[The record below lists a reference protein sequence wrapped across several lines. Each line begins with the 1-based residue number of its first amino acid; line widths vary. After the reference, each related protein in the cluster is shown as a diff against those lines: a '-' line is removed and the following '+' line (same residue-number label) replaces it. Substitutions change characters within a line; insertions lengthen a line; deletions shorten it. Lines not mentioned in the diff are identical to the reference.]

1 MWAWA
6 SAALIATSCIAAA
19 PRELTVDDKRHF
31 YLKAEAPVIL
41 AGELMDEAAFEKPLR
56 AALDASPIMTSA
68 SLSNRLPKGIF
79 VGTVAH
85 PGALAK
91 RKFKR
96 YLDGAAGLGEE
107 GYRIV
112 VEKEGI
118 VVLGGGVRGVWYGLH
133 TLAALVDEY
142 DSNLPHL
149 DLRDGPELSVRGA
162 WLKTMPT
169 AQDIQAL
176 AALKCTHLFLESD
189 AFHDLGGVQAQSWR
203 SVFEMARENYLE
215 PVPVFSTLRG
225 MEKVLRDYPLMIE
238 GRAVTERLTLS
249 GSEWVS
255 LHYPNIIAEH
265 PESLN
270 VSISGVTC
278 VYTKDYALEPQA
290 LEAPFLPERPRW
302 RIRREPGGSIPDG
315 AQVELRYNIA
325 TEDSSSLC
333 FAAPESRAWLR
344 TALERL
350 ITELEPRYIHLDH
363 GAIGRMNQDT
373 RSLGRNLSNAEAFS
387 QSLALMAGMVKE
399 IDGDVKL
406 MMWADLL
413 NPAQGAGMYGLAEAP
428 VPAEIMRLGR
438 ATLSGPGEAIARFG
452 QIAPVASQ
460 PLILAV
466 HGSAAAADSIQ
477 QLMVA
482 QGQRKGGLVALAGTP
497 ESAAPVLNAA
507 WSGAERGSI
516 WPRLLNR
523 YLDANLATP
532 DYGKVRAA
540 LVRYLNEETM
550 LGNSPMELRQRFES
564 HCGSYPDV
572 VAADPTGYE
581 QARSMMAL
589 LTDYLLLEER
599 FSQSGTEEGLSALK
613 ALVAQVRTLDPLA
626 DVTRYERLE
635 ERIAVQRQ
643 FASGMDIFLEDLRCY
658 RPDRPARPQY
668 EIPVR
673 PVLEESPT
681 TVTATIHLMAGQAQV
696 RRVDIEGTYL
706 ASAVLSGS
714 HQNAPA
720 EEIHA
725 WAGPGLAGARG
736 AWLLPAPT
744 THPTL
749 TLTLTS
755 TKEVPVLQEVRLFGE
770 KPAAE
775 MECGYAT
782 ITPVMVPAFE
792 GRPWSARPQG
802 GAFLQVD
809 KPRFAEAPTAVRV
822 TRTRS
827 DLYVAIEAGEFAPDA
842 MIADLTQRD
851 APLADQES
859 VEVWLQPEGKLPLRL
874 VANPLGTQFDSEAG
888 DAGWDGEWEVVARK
902 TATGWSALFR
912 IPVAMIG
919 DPARETSLPF
929 NVVRNRHGAGEE
941 RSAWA
946 HGYGAQP
953 DRQWG
958 VLRFP

>member
-6 SAALIATSCIAAA
+6 SAALIAASCIAVE
-19 PRELTVDDKRHF
+19 PRELTVDEKRHF

-41 AGELMDEAAFEKPLR
+41 ADELMEEVAFVEPLR
-56 AALDASPIMTSA
+56 ATLNASPMMTPA
-68 SLSNRLPKGIF
+68 SLSDRLPEGIF

-85 PGALAK
+85 PGPIAK
-91 RKFKR
+91 RKLKR
-96 YLDGAAGLGEE
+96 YLEGTEGMGEE

-118 VVLGGGVRGVWYGLH
+118 VVLGGGVRGAWYGLH
-133 TLAALVDEY
+133 TLAALTEQY

-162 WLKTMPT
+162 YLKSMPT
-169 AQDIQAL
+169 AEDIQAL

-203 SVFEMARENYLE
+203 NVFEMARENYLE
-215 PVPVFSTLRG
+215 PIPVFSTLRG
-225 MEKVLRDYPLMIE
+225 MEKVLRDYPTMIE

-249 GSEWVS
+249 GSEWIS
-255 LHYPNIIAEH
+255 LRYPNVIAEH
-265 PESLN
+265 PESVS
-270 VSISGVTC
+270 VSISGVNG

-290 LEAPFLPERPRW
+290 LEAPFLPEQPKW
-302 RIRREPGGSIPDG
+302 RIRREPGGAIPDG

-333 FAAPESRAWLR
+333 FSAPESRAWLR

-406 MMWADLL
+406 MMWSDLL
-413 NPAQGAGMYGLAEAP
+413 NPAQGAGTYGLAEAQM
-428 VPAEIMRLGR
+428 PAEITRLGR
-438 ATLSGPGEAIARFG
+438 ATITSPGEAIKRFE
-452 QIAPVASQ
+452 QLKPLASQ

-466 HGSAAAADSIQ
+466 DGVSAAADTMQ
-477 QLMVA
+477 QLLVA
-482 QGQRKGGLVALAGTP
+482 QGLRNGGLVALAGAP
-497 ESAAPVLNAA
+497 ESAASVLNAA

-523 YLDANLATP
+523 YVDADLDAP
-532 DYGKVRAA
+532 DFSQVRGA
-540 LVRYLNEETM
+540 LVRYLNEET
-550 LGNSPMELRQRFES
+550 LAGNSPAELRQRFES

-572 VAADPTGYE
+572 VATDPAGFE
-581 QARSMMAL
+581 LARSVMAL
-589 LTDYLLLEER
+589 LTDYLLIEER
-599 FSQSGTEEGLSALK
+599 FSQSGTEDVLQALS
-613 ALVAQVRTLDPLA
+613 ALVAQARTLDPMA
-626 DVTRYERLE
+626 DAARYDRIDERILE
-635 ERIAVQRQ
+635 EKQ
-643 FASGMDIFLEDLRCY
+643 FVSAADIFLESLRCY
-658 RPDRPARPQY
+658 RPDRPTLPQY
-668 EIPVR
+668 EIPIR
-673 PVLEESPT
+673 PTLAESPT
-681 TVTATIHLMAGQAQV
+681 AVVATISLMTGQSQL
-696 RRVDIEGTYL
+696 RRVDVEGANL
-706 ASAVLSGS
+706 GSAILSGAHS
-714 HQNAPA
+714 NAPS

-725 WAGPGLAGARG
+725 WSGPGLAGARG
-736 AWLLPAPT
+736 AWLLPTPAL
-744 THPTL
+744 HPTL
-749 TLTLTS
+749 TVTFATKSGIPTL
-755 TKEVPVLQEVRLFGE
+755 LDLRFFGE

-782 ITPVMVPAFE
+782 ITPAMVPAFE
-792 GRPWSARPQG
+792 GRPWSTRPQG
-802 GAFLQVD
+802 GAFLQLD

-822 TRTRS
+822 TRTRD
-827 DLYVAIEAGEFAPDA
+827 DLYVAVEASEFAPDA
-842 MIADLTQRD
+842 MIADLTTRD
-851 APLADQES
+851 TPLAHQES
-859 VEVWLQPEGKLPLRL
+859 VEVWIQPKGKLPLRL
-874 VANPLGTQFDSEAG
+874 VASPLGTQFDSEAG
-888 DAGWDGEWEVVARK
+888 DAGWDGEWQVVARK
-902 TATGWSALFR
+902 TATGWSALYR
-912 IPVAMIG
+912 IPAAMIG
-919 DPARETSLPF
+919 DPARGTSLPF
-929 NVVRNRHGAGEE
+929 NIVRNRHGGGEE

-953 DRQWG
+953 DLQWG